1 MVQTIYKKNNRSER
15 QRRKEKWG
23 YFFLVPWLLIFGI
36 FYLFPLLY
44 GIVVSFT
51 DFSLSGMNFNG
62 LTNYKK
68 IFSNYAFWRSLAGTV
83 RYAVIVIP
91 LQMLI
96 PLWIAN
102 TLRNHSDRVNVLT
115 KLFIYLPNVTCSV
128 ALVIVW
134 NFLFWPNIG
143 LLGQVLANFGIDNF
157 SFFDNA
163 NISIPV
169 ISLLIVFSCMGQN
182 VVIFCAAIN
191 SIPQTYYEAAE
202 LDGAVKFQ
210 QFRYI
215 TIPFLTPV
223 ITYALVTNS
232 IGALQIFVIPQLM
245 TGGGPNYASSTL
257 LMLIYNSAFG
267 NNQFGYA
274 SAIGVL
280 LFILS
285 GIIAVIQFK
294 VTKQEAIEY

>member
-1 MVQTIYKKNNRSER
+1 MVLSCKKIYSGPYHG
-15 QRRKEKWG
+15 KEKTQQDND
-23 YFFLVPWLLIFGI
+23 
-36 FYLFPLLY
+36 Y
-44 GIVVSFT
+44 G
-51 DFSLSGMNFNG
+51 NG
-62 LTNYKK
+62 G
-68 IFSNYAFWRSLAGTV
+68 F

-91 LQMLI
+91 LQMAI
-96 PLWIAN
+96 PLWVAN
-102 TLRNHSDRVNVLT
+102 TLRGHGSRVNVLT
-115 KLFIYLPNVTCSV
+115 KLLIYLPNVTCSV

-134 NFLFWPNIG
+134 IFLFWPNLG
-143 LLGQVLANFGIDNF
+143 LFSQILTRFGVIDF
-157 SFFDNA
+157 SFFDSA

-191 SIPQTYYEAAE
+191 AIPQTYYEAAQ
-202 LDGAVKFQ
+202 LDGAVRFQ

-215 TIPFLTPV
+215 TVPFLLPV
-223 ITYALVTNS
+223 ITYILVTNS

-245 TGGGPNYASSTL
+245 TGGGPNYTSSTL

-285 GIIAVIQFK
+285 GIIALIQFR
-294 VTKQEAIEY
+294 VTRQEAIEY

>member
-1 MVQTIYKKNNRSER
+1 MSCKKIYSGPYHG
-15 QRRKEKWG
+15 KEKTQQDND
-23 YFFLVPWLLIFGI
+23 
-36 FYLFPLLY
+36 Y
-44 GIVVSFT
+44 G
-51 DFSLSGMNFNG
+51 NG
-62 LTNYKK
+62 G
-68 IFSNYAFWRSLAGTV
+68 F

-91 LQMLI
+91 LQMAI
-96 PLWIAN
+96 PLWVAN
-102 TLRNHSDRVNVLT
+102 TLRGHGGRFNVLT
-115 KLFIYLPNVTCSV
+115 KLLIYLPNVTCSV

-134 NFLFWPNIG
+134 NFLFWPNLG
-143 LLGQVLANFGIDNF
+143 LFSQMLARFGVVDF
-157 SFFDNA
+157 SFFDSA

-191 SIPQTYYEAAE
+191 AIPQTYYEAAQ
-202 LDGAVKFQ
+202 LDGAARFG

-215 TIPFLTPV
+215 TVPFLSPV
-223 ITYALVTNS
+223 ITYILVTNS

-245 TGGGPNYASSTL
+245 TGGGPNYTSSTL

-285 GIIAVIQFK
+285 GVIALIQFR
-294 VTKQEAIEY
+294 VARQEAIEY

>member
-1 MVQTIYKKNNRSER
+1 MAQITCKKISISKK

-23 YFFLVPWLLIFGI
+23 YFFLIPWLLIFSV

-51 DFSLSGMNFNG
+51 DFSLSGMSFNG

-68 IFSNYAFWRSLAGTV
+68 IVSNYAFWRSLAGTL

-91 LQMLI
+91 LQMVI
-96 PLWIAN
+96 PLWVAN
-102 TLRNHSDRVNVLT
+102 TLRNHSDRINVLT

-134 NFLFWPNIG
+134 NFLFWPNMG
-143 LLGQVLANFGIDNF
+143 LFSQVLAGFGIRNF
-157 SFFDNA
+157 SFFDSA

-169 ISLLIVFSCMGQN
+169 ISLLIVLSCMGQN

-202 LDGAVKFQ
+202 LDGAVRFQ
-210 QFRYI
+210 QFKYI
-215 TIPFLTPV
+215 TIPFLAPV
-223 ITYALVTNS
+223 ITYVLVTNS

-245 TGGGPNYASSTL
+245 TGGGPNYTSSTL

-280 LFILS
+280 LFVLS
-285 GIIAVIQFK
+285 GIIAIIQFK
-294 VTKQEAIEY
+294 VTQQEAIEY